1 MKDQLNENSFD
12 AELPPFDFDE
22 VDRLDQE
29 SKNKKEEKSYRMRRS
44 IEDRMEEKR
53 LHDLIKDWD
62 EDLDEGLD
70 NQ

>member
-12 AELPPFDFDE
+12 VELPPVDFDE

-29 SKNKKEEKSYRMRRS
+29 SKNKKDEKAYRMRRS

-53 LHDLIKDWD
+53 LQDLIKDWD
-62 EDLDEGLD
+62 EDLDESLD
-70 NQ
+70 Q